1 MLSGGADALVH
12 REVLTC
18 RTEKSR
24 AVVYGTPAA
33 LLRGCDSLS
42 GQPFDLG
49 EVAAK
54 LRKLVEGAVLPET
67 IDVNGRVLAYSD
79 FPLVMGILNTTPD
92 SFSDGGNYYADPR
105 SAARCALAM
114 EEAGAAIIDV
124 GGESTRP
131 GSKTVSAGEQRSR
144 VIPVIKAIRELS
156 SVPVSIDTCVPSVAE
171 AAVEAGA
178 GMVNSIN
185 GMETPGMVELAV
197 SLSVPVVVMHM
208 KGTPEN
214 MQVEPFYSD
223 ASAEVQEYLVSR
235 VQTLLRAGLQ
245 KKKIIVDPG
254 IGFGKRPGDNLVL
267 INSMKE
273 LGIITGCRT
282 LLGHSRKSFLGSIT
296 GIEKPDRRDGVTHA
310 VTTHVNGV
318 DILRV
323 HDVEGTVAALKV
335 AEALRRSL

>member
-1 MLSGGADALVH
+1 
-12 REVLTC
+12 
-18 RTEKSR
+18 
-24 AVVYGTPAA
+24 
-33 LLRGCDSLS
+33 
-42 GQPFDLG
+42 
-49 EVAAK
+49 
-54 LRKLVEGAVLPET
+54 
-67 IDVNGRVLAYSD
+67 
-79 FPLVMGILNTTPD
+79 
-92 SFSDGGNYYADPR
+92 
-105 SAARCALAM
+105 M